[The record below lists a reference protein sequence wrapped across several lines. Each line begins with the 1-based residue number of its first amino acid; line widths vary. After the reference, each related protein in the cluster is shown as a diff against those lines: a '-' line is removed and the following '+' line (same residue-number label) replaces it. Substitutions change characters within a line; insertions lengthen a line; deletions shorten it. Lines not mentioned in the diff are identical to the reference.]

1 MCYLVDLEDFL
12 NKIGRSNIL
21 ELDVRYY
28 KKNKIH
34 ETSIVVYATHYH
46 NFINKDKY
54 IISSQKIFTIHGE
67 KENIKI
73 SSLYGL
79 INLNRLRINDMKKLC
94 ELPYIEDS
102 NELGVLILDNN
113 GLIKLPYLTKT
124 IYYLCCSN
132 NKLREIPPLPDSL
145 VHLYCEN
152 NEIYVLPFITET
164 LHKNLYIVI
173 YNNNP
178 ICNII
183 FDGYKI
189 ITKKINK
196 LYNFRYNYYLRK
208 YGKRIFYYL
217 LKKRIMKIKE
227 ELLETS
233 AKIMMNPKRIERL
246 LEMGEDLEDI

>member
-1 MCYLVDLEDFL
+1 MTYLVDLEEFL
-12 NKIGRSNIL
+12 NNIGREKIL
-21 ELDVRYY
+21 ELDIRYY
-28 KKNKIH
+28 KKNKIY
-34 ETSIVVYATHYH
+34 ENSIVVYANHYH

-54 IISSQKIFTIHGE
+54 IISSHKIFTINRE
-67 KENIKI
+67 KDSIQI

-79 INLNRLRINDMKKLC
+79 INLHRLRINDIKQLN
-94 ELPYIEDS
+94 ELPYLDDS
-102 NELGVLILDNN
+102 INLGVLMLDNN
-113 GLIKLPYLTKT
+113 GLVKLPYLTKT

-132 NKLREIPPLPDSL
+132 NKLREIPPLPDNL

-152 NEIYVLPFITET
+152 NELYVLPFITDN
-164 LHKNLYIVI
+164 LYKNLYLVI

-178 ICNII
+178 ICNYI

-189 ITKKINK
+189 QTKKINK

-217 LKKRIMKIKE
+217 LKKRMMKIKQ

-233 AKIMMNPKRIERL
+233 AKIMMNPKRIKRL
-246 LEMGEDLEDI
+246 LEMDEDLEDI